1 MHRVAVLLL
10 PPVVGFDATIAP
22 TLFSSATDA
31 DGNALYE
38 VVTCGLTAGP
48 VAATSGFDIVPS
60 AGADALAV
68 ADTVVIPGTR
78 YAPAR
83 IDGVLSAEVSA
94 ALALIRPGTRLVSI
108 CTGAF
113 VLAAA
118 GLLDGRP
125 ATTHW
130 KFADAMRRMHPEVLV
145 DENVLF
151 VDDGD
156 ILTSAGLAAGIDL
169 CLHIIRRDHGAQV
182 ANAVAR
188 YCVVPPWREGGQAQ
202 FIDRHVPTPDDHSTA
217 TTREWALGHLD
228 DELTV
233 QRLARHAKM
242 SARTFNRRFREE
254 TGESPGAWIRSR
266 RVDRARELLES
277 RDLPIDEVARLSG
290 LGTGGNLRHHLR
302 RGMGMSPSSYRKVYQ
317 GPNPCRR
324 RRALPTMARMA
335 EPLIVSIRGRA
346 PEMHA
351 ESWVAPNASLIGQV
365 SLAARASVWYGA
377 TLRAEAE
384 PIEIGFGTNIQDGV
398 TIHVDPE
405 FPVKIGAGVS
415 VGHNAVLHGCEV
427 EDDVLIGMGA
437 VILNGAR
444 IGKGS
449 LIAAS
454 ALVLAGRR
462 GAAAIARHRCA
473 GRCSARTQRRRDR
486 PQPLQRRV
494 LPAIDRFAPHR
505 DRLTVQV
512 PFGRARVRT
521 YGESNANTGHRGHR
535 LCRLPARHRITVPGP
550 RCRRHVA
557 QRRSAGRLRL
567 EW

>member
-38 VVTCGLTAGP
+38 VVTCGLTDGP
-48 VAATSGFDIVPS
+48 VAATSGFDIVPG
-60 AGADALAV
+60 AGVDALAV

-78 YAPAR
+78 YPSAR

-202 FIDRHVPTPDDHSTA
+202 FIDRHVPTQDHHSTA

-228 DELTV
+228 GELTV

-277 RDLPIDEVARLSG
+277 RDLPIDEVAELSG

-317 GPNPCRR
+317 G
-324 RRALPTMARMA
+324 A
-335 EPLIVSIRGRA
+335 
-346 PEMHA
+346 
-351 ESWVAPNASLIGQV
+351 
-365 SLAARASVWYGA
+365 
-377 TLRAEAE
+377 
-384 PIEIGFGTNIQDGV
+384 
-398 TIHVDPE
+398 
-405 FPVKIGAGVS
+405 
-415 VGHNAVLHGCEV
+415 
-427 EDDVLIGMGA
+427 
-437 VILNGAR
+437 
-444 IGKGS
+444 
-449 LIAAS
+449 
-454 ALVLAGRR
+454 
-462 GAAAIARHRCA
+462 
-473 GRCSARTQRRRDR
+473 
-486 PQPLQRRV
+486 
-494 LPAIDRFAPHR
+494 
-505 DRLTVQV
+505 
-512 PFGRARVRT
+512 
-521 YGESNANTGHRGHR
+521 
-535 LCRLPARHRITVPGP
+535 
-550 RCRRHVA
+550 
-557 QRRSAGRLRL
+557 
-567 EW
+567 

>member
-1 MHRVAVLLL
+1 MHRIAVLLL

-22 TLFSSATDA
+22 TLFSTATDD

-38 VVTCGLTAGP
+38 VITCGLTAGP

-78 YAPAR
+78 YPPAR

-113 VLAAA
+113 ILAAA
-118 GLLDGRP
+118 GLLDGRR

-202 FIDRHVPTPDDHSTA
+202 FIDRHVPTQDHHSTA

-302 RGMGMSPSSYRKVYQ
+302 RGVGMSPSSYRKVYQ
-317 GPNPCRR
+317 GP
-324 RRALPTMARMA
+324 
-335 EPLIVSIRGRA
+335 
-346 PEMHA
+346 
-351 ESWVAPNASLIGQV
+351 
-365 SLAARASVWYGA
+365 
-377 TLRAEAE
+377 
-384 PIEIGFGTNIQDGV
+384 
-398 TIHVDPE
+398 
-405 FPVKIGAGVS
+405 
-415 VGHNAVLHGCEV
+415 
-427 EDDVLIGMGA
+427 
-437 VILNGAR
+437 
-444 IGKGS
+444 
-449 LIAAS
+449 
-454 ALVLAGRR
+454 
-462 GAAAIARHRCA
+462 
-473 GRCSARTQRRRDR
+473 
-486 PQPLQRRV
+486 
-494 LPAIDRFAPHR
+494 
-505 DRLTVQV
+505 
-512 PFGRARVRT
+512 
-521 YGESNANTGHRGHR
+521 
-535 LCRLPARHRITVPGP
+535 
-550 RCRRHVA
+550 
-557 QRRSAGRLRL
+557 
-567 EW
+567 

>member
-1 MHRVAVLLL
+1 M
-10 PPVVGFDATIAP
+10 
-22 TLFSSATDA
+22 
-31 DGNALYE
+31 
-38 VVTCGLTAGP
+38 
-48 VAATSGFDIVPS
+48 PS

-78 YAPAR
+78 YPPAR
-83 IDGVLSAEVSA
+83 IDGVLPAEVSA

-113 VLAAA
+113 ILAAA

-202 FIDRHVPTPDDHSTA
+202 FIDRQVPTPDHHSTA
-217 TTREWALGHLD
+217 STREWALGHLD
-228 DELTV
+228 EELTV

-302 RGMGMSPSSYRKVYQ
+302 RGVGMSPSSYRKVYQ
-317 GPNPCRR
+317 G
-324 RRALPTMARMA
+324 A
-335 EPLIVSIRGRA
+335 
-346 PEMHA
+346 
-351 ESWVAPNASLIGQV
+351 
-365 SLAARASVWYGA
+365 
-377 TLRAEAE
+377 
-384 PIEIGFGTNIQDGV
+384 
-398 TIHVDPE
+398 
-405 FPVKIGAGVS
+405 
-415 VGHNAVLHGCEV
+415 
-427 EDDVLIGMGA
+427 
-437 VILNGAR
+437 
-444 IGKGS
+444 
-449 LIAAS
+449 
-454 ALVLAGRR
+454 
-462 GAAAIARHRCA
+462 
-473 GRCSARTQRRRDR
+473 
-486 PQPLQRRV
+486 
-494 LPAIDRFAPHR
+494 
-505 DRLTVQV
+505 
-512 PFGRARVRT
+512 
-521 YGESNANTGHRGHR
+521 
-535 LCRLPARHRITVPGP
+535 
-550 RCRRHVA
+550 
-557 QRRSAGRLRL
+557 
-567 EW
+567 

>member
-1 MHRVAVLLL
+1 MHRIAVLLL

-22 TLFSSATDA
+22 TLFSTATDD

-38 VVTCGLTAGP
+38 VITCGLTAGP

-78 YAPAR
+78 YPPAR

-202 FIDRHVPTPDDHSTA
+202 FIDRQVPAPDHFSTA
-217 TTREWALGHLD
+217 ATREWALRHLD
-228 DELTV
+228 EELTV
-233 QRLARHAKM
+233 QRLAGHAKM

-254 TGESPGAWIRSR
+254 TGQAPGAWIRNR
-266 RVDRARELLES
+266 RIDRARELLES
-277 RDLPIDEVARLSG
+277 RDYSVDQVARLSG
-290 LGTGGNLRHHLR
+290 LGSGGNLRHHLR
-302 RGMGMSPSSYRKVYQ
+302 RGVGMSPSSYRKVYQ
-317 GPNPCRR
+317 G
-324 RRALPTMARMA
+324 A
-335 EPLIVSIRGRA
+335 
-346 PEMHA
+346 
-351 ESWVAPNASLIGQV
+351 
-365 SLAARASVWYGA
+365 
-377 TLRAEAE
+377 
-384 PIEIGFGTNIQDGV
+384 
-398 TIHVDPE
+398 
-405 FPVKIGAGVS
+405 
-415 VGHNAVLHGCEV
+415 
-427 EDDVLIGMGA
+427 
-437 VILNGAR
+437 
-444 IGKGS
+444 
-449 LIAAS
+449 
-454 ALVLAGRR
+454 
-462 GAAAIARHRCA
+462 
-473 GRCSARTQRRRDR
+473 
-486 PQPLQRRV
+486 
-494 LPAIDRFAPHR
+494 
-505 DRLTVQV
+505 
-512 PFGRARVRT
+512 
-521 YGESNANTGHRGHR
+521 
-535 LCRLPARHRITVPGP
+535 
-550 RCRRHVA
+550 
-557 QRRSAGRLRL
+557 
-567 EW
+567 